1 MNTLTLQGFRKN
13 GDEELK
19 TLTNGTV
26 LLNTVL
32 VIASNY
38 EKDGERVEVET
49 DIPVTLWGKMGEG
62 FHENVAQ
69 GQMVNVY
76 GQLTN
81 RKRQGKQ
88 GGEFD
93 NVQVKADRWE
103 LVGDVKPVDVPQARP
118 NVVPR
123 KGAEDVADDLPF

>member
-1 MNTLTLQGFRKN
+1 M
-13 GDEELK
+13 
-19 TLTNGTV
+19 
-26 LLNTVL
+26 
-32 VIASNY
+32 A
-38 EKDGERVEVET
+38 
-49 DIPVTLWGKMGEG
+49 EG

-103 LVGDVKPVDVPQARP
+103 FVGEVRPVDAPQARP
-118 NVVPR
+118 AATGGHPVGR
-123 KGAEDVADDLPF
+123 DDVADDLPF